1 MKKLLKPFVKAASN
15 YYEQTTLTQTPRSRT
30 RKIRKYAH
38 IDIQK
43 DFEKKAKKYE
53 EYKDELI
60 EDYYKKQGNQIED
73 PDHKVED
80 RLTEKS
86 MIDLIELGEPD
97 DIKGKCIV
105 SGIRKL

>member
-1 MKKLLKPFVKAASN
+1 MKKLLKPIVKAASN
-15 YYEQTTLTQTPRSRT
+15 YYENTTLTQTARSRT

-53 EYKDELI
+53 EYKEELI
-60 EDYYKKQGNQIED
+60 ESYYQGQGKQIED
-73 PDHKVED
+73 PDKESAIN
-80 RLTEKS
+80 LTEKS
-86 MIDLIELGEPD
+86 MVDLIEFGEPD
-97 DIKGKCIV
+97 DIKGKCLV